1 MSLIDKFKP
10 RIILLQTKHMKIEDS
25 INEKVTLKN
34 CLVLTL
40 FKMGIFVAAHR
51 WEEGGKIPLQNLSHI
66 LYNNET
72 WHTYTLPKEYPKTI

>member
-10 RIILLQTKHMKIEDS
+10 RIILVQTKHMKIEDS

-51 WEEGGKIPLQNLSHI
+51 WREGGKIPL
-66 LYNNET
+66 
-72 WHTYTLPKEYPKTI
+72 